1 MDTIVNAFPY
11 LMDGLQTTLYIFVV
25 AIILGFIIGLIV

>member
-11 LMDGLQTTLYIFVV
+11 LMEGLQTTLYIFVV
-25 AIILGFIIGLIV
+25 AII